1 MTSAGVEIY
10 GVSFDDAKSHQD
22 FIADNK
28 LPFALVVDDGTL
40 ADAFGVP
47 HFAGFA
53 KRQSVLIG
61 ADGRVKEI
69 WRDVSPET
77 HAAEVLK
84 AAGGS

>member
-1 MTSAGVEIY
+1 M
-10 GVSFDDAKSHQD
+10 SFDDAASHQS

-28 LPFALVVDDGTL
+28 LPFALVVDDGAL
-40 ADAFGVP
+40 ADAFEVP
-47 HFAGFA
+47 HLAGFA

-61 ADGRVKEI
+61 ADGRVKRI

-77 HAAEVLK
+77 HAAKVLE